1 MPEHHLPHEVS
12 VGVRSREL
20 SITSSRELMSP
31 FQSCLSTSYGADRRP
46 TLLARDRP
54 SFPAPA
60 RRDRHARAPSAQPV
74 PLCDPLLTWCFARYD
89 EFSIIIGMSAHA
101 PKIMCDAVMTRG
113 KRRP

>member
-1 MPEHHLPHEVS
+1 MVM
-12 VGVRSREL
+12 
-20 SITSSRELMSP
+20 ID
-31 FQSCLSTSYGADRRP
+31 GATRR
-46 TLLARDRP
+46 ARDRP

-60 RRDRHARAPSAQPV
+60 PRDRRARAASAPLV
-74 PLCDPLLTWCFARYD
+74 PLCDALLTWCFARYD